1 MSQTE
6 ALILFNIFVAA
17 MLALD
22 LGVFQRKAHTISF
35 REAAIWSGVWV
46 AISLA
51 FNGLVWLWYGSESG
65 VEFFTAYILEKSLAM
80 DNLAIFAMIFAALAV
95 SQKLQHRVLFW
106 GILGALPMRAIFIVA
121 GVALLTRFEWI
132 LYIFGGF
139 LLVTGVRLWNHKDSK
154 IDPQN
159 NAMIRVAR
167 KFFPVTHEYSGA
179 SFFVR
184 EGGRRYATPLFIAL
198 LLAESADLIFA
209 LDSIPAVLT
218 VTRNS
223 FIAYTSNA
231 LAILGLRSM
240 YFLLAGALTKLR
252 YLHHALCVV
261 IIFLGVKMLISHF
274 YEVPTPYSLGA
285 IVLIMAVAT
294 IASLQRNPLQQPHPH
309 NEN

>member
-22 LGVFQRKAHTISF
+22 LGVFQRKAHGVSF
-35 REAAIWSGVWV
+35 REAAIWSAVWV

-51 FNGLVWLWYGSESG
+51 FNGLVWLWYGSQAG
-65 VEFFTAYILEKSLAM
+65 VEFFTAYVLEKSLAM
-80 DNLAIFAMIFAALAV
+80 DNLAIFAMIFTALAV
-95 SQKLQHRVLFW
+95 SEKLQHRVLFW

-132 LYIFGGF
+132 LYIFGCF
-139 LLVTGVRLWNHKDSK
+139 LLITGVRLWNHKDSQ

-167 KFFPVTHEYSGA
+167 KFLPVTHQYSGA

-252 YLHHALCVV
+252 YLHHGLCVV
-261 IIFLGVKMLISHF
+261 IIFLGAKMLVSHF
-274 YEVPTPYSLGA
+274 YEVPTPYSLA
-285 IVLIMAVAT
+285 VIVLIIAVAT
-294 IASLQRNPLQQPHPH
+294 MASLATKPVSKDVPAQ
-309 NEN
+309 

>member
-22 LGVFQRKAHTISF
+22 LGVFQRKAHGVSF
-35 REAAIWSGVWV
+35 REAAIWSAVWV

-51 FNGLVWLWYGSESG
+51 FNGLVWLWYGSQAG
-65 VEFFTAYILEKSLAM
+65 VEFFTAYVLEKSLAM
-80 DNLAIFAMIFAALAV
+80 DNLAVFAMIFTALAV
-95 SQKLQHRVLFW
+95 SQSLQHRVLFW

-139 LLVTGVRLWNHKDSK
+139 LLITGVRLWNHKDSQ

-167 KFFPVTHEYSGA
+167 KFFPVTHQYSGA

-252 YLHHALCVV
+252 YLHHGLCVV
-261 IIFLGVKMLISHF
+261 IIFLGAKMLVSHF
-274 YEVPTPYSLGA
+274 YEVPTPYSLA
-285 IVLIMAVAT
+285 VIVLIIAVAT
-294 IASLQRNPLQQPHPH
+294 IASLATKPVSKNVPAQ
-309 NEN
+309 